1 MINQILINMNSKTL
15 FYLRWLL
22 IIPAALLG
30 AGIGQLFAIICGL
43 VFPDWITHLF
53 GSVFMSF
60 GFVCGGILTAPNK
73 KLLIGNILFIT
84 YLIIIIGIFI
94 NSLYTKFEYNIWL
107 LILNLIVSIFSA
119 FEATTVKGKLFI
131 TETEK

>member
-1 MINQILINMNSKTL
+1 MNSKSL
-15 FYLRWLL
+15 FYLRWIL

-60 GFVCGGILTAPNK
+60 GFVYGGILTAPNK
-73 KLLIGNILFIT
+73 KVLIGNILFTI
-84 YLIIIIGIFI
+84 YLIVVIGIFI
-94 NSLYTKFEYNIWL
+94 HSIYIKFEYNIWL
-107 LILNLIVSIFSA
+107 LILNLIVSIISA
-119 FEATTVKGKLFI
+119 FEATTVKEKTFT
-131 TETEK
+131 TET